1 MEGRKM
7 SKSSLSVLAKAVA
20 SKRGLTQAE
29 AERFIATMFEV
40 AGAGIQ
46 EDKLLKMKWLGTFK
60 ITSVKDRESVD
71 VNTGERILI
80 EGRDKISF
88 TPDNILK
95 EIINK
100 PFAQFETVVVNDG
113 VDFSDIDEKFAN
125 MEREEELQLQKEQE
139 LQLLKGQECH
149 DEEVVQ
155 EEQNAE
161 LPQKAELS
169 QEEEHSQEVELNEDL
184 PQEEELSQEEEHSQE
199 VELNEELP
207 QEAKKSQ
214 ESLLDAELESQEGGQ
229 KDELPQEVNTPI
241 SEETVA
247 LSSELK
253 NAEISE
259 DDIPET
265 SEDNISQTSEDD
277 IPETSEDDI
286 PETSEDNIS
295 QTSED
300 TISKTEENGIPEEV
314 GMLISHLKENG
325 SAAEEIERVEEAKV
339 KEEAEAP
346 KAAEAHVEKTP
357 AEEKIVVSQSDVENK
372 KQSEYDET
380 LDEDEAYA
388 SDRHHFVIPK
398 YVVALVCVVFVA
410 LLGGLCWFAFIYG
423 KMQARQEQMEMQLKA
438 IKPQP
443 QPKPKPK
450 VVAPV
455 DTAKSVASLDDKT
468 DAENA
473 PVNGAQANN
482 EQTDHS
488 QLAMKKKAKQDSI
501 RMAQANNAVKM
512 AEKASEYLNDPRIRT
527 GAYRIVGVEKTVTVK
542 SGQTLAGLSKL
553 YLGPGMECYMQ
564 AINGCSEIKSGQKVK
579 IPKLELK
586 RKGKKN

>member
-40 AGAGIQ
+40 AGDGIQ

-113 VDFSDIDEKFAN
+113 IDFSDIDEKFAN
-125 MEREEELQLQKEQE
+125 MEREEEELQLQKEQE
-139 LQLLKGQECH
+139 CHDEKEQECH

-161 LPQKAELS
+161 QPQK
-169 QEEEHSQEVELNEDL
+169 EDL
-184 PQEEELSQEEEHSQE
+184 S
-199 VELNEELP
+199 

-214 ESLLDAELESQEGGQ
+214 ESLFDAELQSQEGGQ
-229 KDELPQEVNTPI
+229 KDELSQEANTPI

-259 DDIPET
+259 DDISET
-265 SEDNISQTSEDD
+265 SEDNISQTSD
-277 IPETSEDDI
+277 
-286 PETSEDNIS
+286 
-295 QTSED
+295 D

-314 GMLISHLKENG
+314 GMLISHLKENK
-325 SAAEEIERVEEAKV
+325 SEAEEIERVEEAKV
-339 KEEAEAP
+339 KEEAEVP

-357 AEEKIVVSQSDVENK
+357 AEAKVVVSQSNVENK
-372 KQSEYDET
+372 KQPEYDET

-388 SDRHHFVIPK
+388 SDHHHLVIPK
-398 YVVALVCVVFVA
+398 YVVALVSVVFVA

-443 QPKPKPK
+443 QPKPKPT

-455 DTAKSVASLDDKT
+455 DTAKSVASSDDKT

-473 PVNGAQANN
+473 LANGAQANN
-482 EQTDHS
+482 EQTDHA

-512 AEKASEYLNDPRIRT
+512 AEKASVYLNDPRIRT
-527 GAYRIVGVEKTVTVK
+527 GAYRIVGVEKTVTAK

-564 AINGCSEIKSGQKVK
+564 AINGCSEIKPGQKVK

>member
-1 MEGRKM
+1 M

-40 AGAGIQ
+40 AGDGIQ

-113 VDFSDIDEKFAN
+113 IDFSDIDEKFAN
-125 MEREEELQLQKEQE
+125 MEREEEELLLQKE
-139 LQLLKGQECH
+139 QECH
-149 DEEVVQ
+149 DEEGVQ
-155 EEQNAE
+155 EEQ
-161 LPQKAELS
+161 PQKEELS
-169 QEEEHSQEVELNEDL
+169 QEEEQPREEEHSQEVELNEDL
-184 PQEEELSQEEEHSQE
+184 S
-199 VELNEELP
+199 

-214 ESLLDAELESQEGGQ
+214 ESLLDAELQSQEGGQ
-229 KDELPQEVNTPI
+229 KDELSQEANTPI

-259 DDIPET
+259 DDISET
-265 SEDNISQTSEDD
+265 SEDNISQTSED
-277 IPETSEDDI
+277 
-286 PETSEDNIS
+286 NIS
-295 QTSED
+295 QTSDD

-314 GMLISHLKENG
+314 GMLISHLKENK
-325 SAAEEIERVEEAKV
+325 SEAEEIERVEEAKV
-339 KEEAEAP
+339 KEEAEVP
-346 KAAEAHVEKTP
+346 KAAEAYVEETP
-357 AEEKIVVSQSDVENK
+357 AEAKVVVSQTNVENK
-372 KQSEYDET
+372 KQPEYDET

-388 SDRHHFVIPK
+388 SDRHHLVIPK
-398 YVVALVCVVFVA
+398 YVVALVSVVFVA

-455 DTAKSVASLDDKT
+455 DTAKSVASSDDKT
-468 DAENA
+468 DAENVLA
-473 PVNGAQANN
+473 NGAQTNN
-482 EQTDHS
+482 EQTDHA
-488 QLAMKKKAKQDSI
+488 QLTMKKKAKQDSI

-512 AEKASEYLNDPRIRT
+512 AEKASVYLNDPRIRT
-527 GAYRIVGVEKTVTVK
+527 GAYRIVGVEKTVTAK

-564 AINGCSEIKSGQKVK
+564 AINGCSEIKPGQKVK

>member
-7 SKSSLSVLAKAVA
+7 NKSSLSVLAKAVA

-46 EDKLLKMKWLGTFK
+46 GDKLLKMKWLGTFK

-125 MEREEELQLQKEQE
+125 MEREEELLLQKEQE
-139 LQLLKGQECH
+139 RH
-149 DEEVVQ
+149 DDEVVL

-161 LPQKAELS
+161 QPQELDQNVRQSREEEQSQENLPDAELQS
-169 QEEEHSQEVELNEDL
+169 QENLPDAELQSQENLSDAEL
-184 PQEEELSQEEEHSQE
+184 QSQENNLSDAELQSQE
-199 VELNEELP
+199 NNLSDAELQS
-207 QEAKKSQ
+207 QENLSDAKLQSQDDGEKNDLSQ
-214 ESLLDAELESQEGGQ
+214 ESLLNEELTQENNQ
-229 KDELPQEVNTPI
+229 KVEQPQEVKSPI
-241 SEETVA
+241 SEENVA

-253 NAEISE
+253 NV
-259 DDIPET
+259 ET
-265 SEDNISQTSEDD
+265 SADDFSE
-277 IPETSEDDI
+277 T
-286 PETSEDNIS
+286 
-295 QTSED
+295 
-300 TISKTEENGIPEEV
+300 
-314 GMLISHLKENG
+314 
-325 SAAEEIERVEEAKV
+325 
-339 KEEAEAP
+339 
-346 KAAEAHVEKTP
+346 
-357 AEEKIVVSQSDVENK
+357 
-372 KQSEYDET
+372 
-380 LDEDEAYA
+380 YA
-388 SDRHHFVIPK
+388 SDHHHLVIPK
-398 YVVALVCVVFVA
+398 YVVALVSVVFVA

-423 KMQARQEQMEMQLKA
+423 RMQARQEQMEMQLKA

-455 DTAKSVASLDDKT
+455 DTAKSVASSDDKT
-468 DAENA
+468 DAENVLA
-473 PVNGAQANN
+473 NGAQANN
-482 EQTDHS
+482 EQTDHA

-527 GAYRIVGVEKTVTVK
+527 GAYRIVGVEKTVTAK

-564 AINGCSEIKSGQKVK
+564 AINGCSEIKTGQKVK

>member
-1 MEGRKM
+1 M

-20 SKRGLTQAE
+20 SKHGLTQAE

-40 AGAGIQ
+40 AGDGIQ

-113 VDFSDIDEKFAN
+113 IDFSDIDEKFAN
-125 MEREEELQLQKEQE
+125 MEGEEEELQLQKEQE
-139 LQLLKGQECH
+139 CH
-149 DEEVVQ
+149 DEEVAQ
-155 EEQNAE
+155 EEQNAAE
-161 LPQKAELS
+161 QPQKEDLS
-169 QEEEHSQEVELNEDL
+169 QEEEQPREEEHSQEVELNEDL
-184 PQEEELSQEEEHSQE
+184 S
-199 VELNEELP
+199 

-214 ESLLDAELESQEGGQ
+214 ESLLDAELQSQEGGH
-229 KDELPQEVNTPI
+229 ELSQEVNTPI

-259 DDIPET
+259 DDISET
-265 SEDNISQTSEDD
+265 SD
-277 IPETSEDDI
+277 
-286 PETSEDNIS
+286 
-295 QTSED
+295 D

-314 GMLISHLKENG
+314 GMLISHFKKNE
-325 SAAEEIERVEEAKV
+325 SEAEEIEKLEEAKV
-339 KEEAEAP
+339 KEEAEVP

-357 AEEKIVVSQSDVENK
+357 EEAKVVVSQSNVENK
-372 KQSEYDET
+372 KQPEYAET

-398 YVVALVCVVFVA
+398 YVVALVSVVFVA

-455 DTAKSVASLDDKT
+455 DTAKSVASSDDKT
-468 DAENA
+468 DAANA
-473 PVNGAQANN
+473 LANGAQANN
-482 EQTDHS
+482 EQTDHA

-512 AEKASEYLNDPRIRT
+512 AEKASVYLNDPRIRT
-527 GAYRIVGVEKTVTVK
+527 GAYRIVGVEKTVTAK
-542 SGQTLAGLSKL
+542 SGQTLVGLSKL

-564 AINGCSEIKSGQKVK
+564 AINGCSEIKPGQKVK

>member
-1 MEGRKM
+1 M

-40 AGAGIQ
+40 AGDGIQ

-113 VDFSDIDEKFAN
+113 IDFSDIDEKFAN
-125 MEREEELQLQKEQE
+125 MEREEEELQLQKEQE
-139 LQLLKGQECH
+139 CH
-149 DEEVVQ
+149 DEELVQ

-161 LPQKAELS
+161 LPQKEDLS
-169 QEEEHSQEVELNEDL
+169 QEEEQPREEEHSQEVELNEN
-184 PQEEELSQEEEHSQE
+184 LS
-199 VELNEELP
+199 

-214 ESLLDAELESQEGGQ
+214 ESLLDAELQSQEGGQ
-229 KDELPQEVNTPI
+229 KDDLSQEANTPI

-259 DDIPET
+259 DDISET
-265 SEDNISQTSEDD
+265 SEDNISQTSD
-277 IPETSEDDI
+277 
-286 PETSEDNIS
+286 
-295 QTSED
+295 D

-314 GMLISHLKENG
+314 GILISHLKENE
-325 SAAEEIERVEEAKV
+325 SEAEEIERVEEAKV
-339 KEEAEAP
+339 KEEPEVP

-357 AEEKIVVSQSDVENK
+357 EEAKVVVSQSNVENK
-372 KQSEYDET
+372 KQPEYDET

-388 SDRHHFVIPK
+388 SDHHHLVIPK
-398 YVVALVCVVFVA
+398 YVVALVSVVFVA

-455 DTAKSVASLDDKT
+455 DTAKSVASSDDKT

-473 PVNGAQANN
+473 LANGAQANN
-482 EQTDHS
+482 EQTDHA

-512 AEKASEYLNDPRIRT
+512 AEKASVYLNDPRIRT
-527 GAYRIVGVEKTVTVK
+527 GAYRIVGVEKTVTAK

-564 AINGCSEIKSGQKVK
+564 AINGCSEIKPGQKVK

>member
-7 SKSSLSVLAKAVA
+7 NKSSLSVLAKAVA

-139 LQLLKGQECH
+139 RH
-149 DEEVVQ
+149 DDEVVL

-161 LPQKAELS
+161 QPQELDQNVRQSREEEQSQENLPDAELQS
-169 QEEEHSQEVELNEDL
+169 QENLPDAELQSQENLSDAEL
-184 PQEEELSQEEEHSQE
+184 QSQENNLSDAELQSQE
-199 VELNEELP
+199 NLSD
-207 QEAKKSQ
+207 AKLQSQDDGEKNDLSQ
-214 ESLLDAELESQEGGQ
+214 ESLLNEELTQENNQ
-229 KDELPQEVNTPI
+229 KVEQPQEVKSPI
-241 SEETVA
+241 SEENVA

-253 NAEISE
+253 NV
-259 DDIPET
+259 ET
-265 SEDNISQTSEDD
+265 SADDFSE
-277 IPETSEDDI
+277 T
-286 PETSEDNIS
+286 
-295 QTSED
+295 
-300 TISKTEENGIPEEV
+300 
-314 GMLISHLKENG
+314 
-325 SAAEEIERVEEAKV
+325 
-339 KEEAEAP
+339 
-346 KAAEAHVEKTP
+346 
-357 AEEKIVVSQSDVENK
+357 
-372 KQSEYDET
+372 
-380 LDEDEAYA
+380 YA
-388 SDRHHFVIPK
+388 SDRHHLVIPK

-410 LLGGLCWFAFIYG
+410 LLGGLCWFAFTYG

-443 QPKPKPK
+443 QPKPKPT

-455 DTAKSVASLDDKT
+455 DTAKSVVSSDDKT

-473 PVNGAQANN
+473 QANGAQANN
-482 EQTDHS
+482 AQA
-488 QLAMKKKAKQDSI
+488 AMKKKAKQDSI

-527 GAYRIVGVEKTVTVK
+527 GAYRIVGVEKTVTAK

-564 AINGCSEIKSGQKVK
+564 AINGCSEIKTGQKVK
-579 IPKLELK
+579 VPKLELK

>member
-40 AGAGIQ
+40 AGDGIQ

-125 MEREEELQLQKEQE
+125 MEREEELLLQKEQE
-139 LQLLKGQECH
+139 RH
-149 DEEVVQ
+149 DDEVVL

-161 LPQKAELS
+161 QPQELDQNVRQSREEEQSQENLPDAELQS
-169 QEEEHSQEVELNEDL
+169 QENLPDAELQSQENLSDAEL
-184 PQEEELSQEEEHSQE
+184 QSQENNLSDAELQSQE
-199 VELNEELP
+199 NNLSDAELQS
-207 QEAKKSQ
+207 QENLSDAKLQSQDDGEKNDLSQ
-214 ESLLDAELESQEGGQ
+214 ESLLNEELTQENNQ
-229 KDELPQEVNTPI
+229 KVEQPQEVKSPI
-241 SEETVA
+241 SEENVA

-253 NAEISE
+253 NV
-259 DDIPET
+259 ET
-265 SEDNISQTSEDD
+265 SADDFSE
-277 IPETSEDDI
+277 T
-286 PETSEDNIS
+286 
-295 QTSED
+295 
-300 TISKTEENGIPEEV
+300 
-314 GMLISHLKENG
+314 
-325 SAAEEIERVEEAKV
+325 
-339 KEEAEAP
+339 
-346 KAAEAHVEKTP
+346 
-357 AEEKIVVSQSDVENK
+357 
-372 KQSEYDET
+372 
-380 LDEDEAYA
+380 YA
-388 SDRHHFVIPK
+388 SDHHHLVIPK
-398 YVVALVCVVFVA
+398 YVVALVSVVFVA

-443 QPKPKPK
+443 QPKPKPT

-455 DTAKSVASLDDKT
+455 DTAKSVASSDDKT

-473 PVNGAQANN
+473 LANGAQANN
-482 EQTDHS
+482 EQTDHA
-488 QLAMKKKAKQDSI
+488 QLAMKKKARQDSI

-527 GAYRIVGVEKTVTVK
+527 GAYRIVGVEKTVTAK

-564 AINGCSEIKSGQKVK
+564 AINGCSEIKTGQKVK

-586 RKGKKN
+586 KKGKKIKSAM

>member
-40 AGAGIQ
+40 AGDGIQ

-113 VDFSDIDEKFAN
+113 IDFSDIDEKFAN
-125 MEREEELQLQKEQE
+125 MEREEEELQLQKE
-139 LQLLKGQECH
+139 QECH

-161 LPQKAELS
+161 QPQKEELS
-169 QEEEHSQEVELNEDL
+169 QVEEQPREENLSQEVELNEDL
-184 PQEEELSQEEEHSQE
+184 S
-199 VELNEELP
+199 

-214 ESLLDAELESQEGGQ
+214 ESLLDAELQSQEGGQ
-229 KDELPQEVNTPI
+229 KDDLSQQANTPI

-259 DDIPET
+259 DDISET
-265 SEDNISQTSEDD
+265 SEDNISQTSD
-277 IPETSEDDI
+277 
-286 PETSEDNIS
+286 
-295 QTSED
+295 D

-314 GMLISHLKENG
+314 GMLISHLKKNE
-325 SAAEEIERVEEAKV
+325 SEAEEIEKVEETKV
-339 KEEAEAP
+339 KEEAEVP

-357 AEEKIVVSQSDVENK
+357 EEAKVVVSQSNVENK
-372 KQSEYDET
+372 KQPEYDET

-388 SDRHHFVIPK
+388 SDHHHLVIPK
-398 YVVALVCVVFVA
+398 YVVALVSVVFVA

-455 DTAKSVASLDDKT
+455 DTAKSVASSDDKT
-468 DAENA
+468 DAANA
-473 PVNGAQANN
+473 LANGAQANN
-482 EQTDHS
+482 EQTDHA

-512 AEKASEYLNDPRIRT
+512 AEKASVYLNDPRIRT
-527 GAYRIVGVEKTVTVK
+527 GAYRIVGVEKTVTAK

-564 AINGCSEIKSGQKVK
+564 AINGCSEIKPGQKVK

>member
-1 MEGRKM
+1 M

-40 AGAGIQ
+40 AGDGIQ

-95 EIINK
+95 EIVNK

-113 VDFSDIDEKFAN
+113 IDFSDIDEKFAN
-125 MEREEELQLQKEQE
+125 MEREEEELQLQKE
-139 LQLLKGQECH
+139 QECH

-161 LPQKAELS
+161 LPQKEDLS
-169 QEEEHSQEVELNEDL
+169 QEEEQPREEEHSQEVELNEN
-184 PQEEELSQEEEHSQE
+184 LS
-199 VELNEELP
+199 

-214 ESLLDAELESQEGGQ
+214 ESLLVAELQSQEGGQ
-229 KDELPQEVNTPI
+229 KDELSQEANTPI

-259 DDIPET
+259 DDISET
-265 SEDNISQTSEDD
+265 SEDNISQTSD
-277 IPETSEDDI
+277 
-286 PETSEDNIS
+286 
-295 QTSED
+295 D

-314 GMLISHLKENG
+314 GMLISHLKENK
-325 SAAEEIERVEEAKV
+325 SEAEEIERVEETKV
-339 KEEAEAP
+339 KEEAEVP

-357 AEEKIVVSQSDVENK
+357 EEAKVVVSQTNVENR
-372 KQSEYDET
+372 KQPEYDET
-380 LDEDEAYA
+380 LNEDEAYA
-388 SDRHHFVIPK
+388 SDHHHLVIPK
-398 YVVALVCVVFVA
+398 YVVALVSVVFVA

-443 QPKPKPK
+443 QPKPKPT

-455 DTAKSVASLDDKT
+455 DTAKSVASSDDKT

-473 PVNGAQANN
+473 LANGAQANN
-482 EQTDHS
+482 EQTDHA

-512 AEKASEYLNDPRIRT
+512 AEKASVYLNDPRIRT
-527 GAYRIVGVEKTVTVK
+527 GAYRIVGVEKTVTAK

-564 AINGCSEIKSGQKVK
+564 AINGCSEIKPGQKVK
-579 IPKLELK
+579 IPKLKLK

>member
-1 MEGRKM
+1 M

-40 AGAGIQ
+40 AGDGIQ

-113 VDFSDIDEKFAN
+113 IDFSDIDEKFAN
-125 MEREEELQLQKEQE
+125 MEREEEELQLQKE
-139 LQLLKGQECH
+139 QECH

-161 LPQKAELS
+161 LPQKEDLS
-169 QEEEHSQEVELNEDL
+169 QEEEQPREEEHSQEVELNEDL
-184 PQEEELSQEEEHSQE
+184 F
-199 VELNEELP
+199 

-214 ESLLDAELESQEGGQ
+214 ESLLDAELQSQEGGQ
-229 KDELPQEVNTPI
+229 KDELSQEANTPI

-259 DDIPET
+259 DDISET
-265 SEDNISQTSEDD
+265 SEDNISQTSD
-277 IPETSEDDI
+277 
-286 PETSEDNIS
+286 
-295 QTSED
+295 D

-314 GMLISHLKENG
+314 GMLISHLKENK
-325 SAAEEIERVEEAKV
+325 SEAEEIEKVEETKV
-339 KEEAEAP
+339 KEEAEVP

-357 AEEKIVVSQSDVENK
+357 EEAKVVVSQSNVENK
-372 KQSEYDET
+372 KQPEYDET

-388 SDRHHFVIPK
+388 SDRHHLVIPK
-398 YVVALVCVVFVA
+398 YVVALVSVVFVA

-443 QPKPKPK
+443 QPKPKPM

-455 DTAKSVASLDDKT
+455 DTAKSVASSDDKT

-473 PVNGAQANN
+473 LANGAQANN
-482 EQTDHS
+482 EQTDHA

-512 AEKASEYLNDPRIRT
+512 AEKASVYLNDPRIRT
-527 GAYRIVGVEKTVTVK
+527 GAYRIVGVEKTVTAK

-564 AINGCSEIKSGQKVK
+564 AINGCSEIKPGQKVK

>member
-40 AGAGIQ
+40 AGDGIQ

-113 VDFSDIDEKFAN
+113 IDFSDIDEKFAN
-125 MEREEELQLQKEQE
+125 MEREEEELQLQKA
-139 LQLLKGQECH
+139 QECH

-161 LPQKAELS
+161 QPQ
-169 QEEEHSQEVELNEDL
+169 NEDL
-184 PQEEELSQEEEHSQE
+184 S
-199 VELNEELP
+199 

-214 ESLLDAELESQEGGQ
+214 ESLLDAELQSQEGGQ
-229 KDELPQEVNTPI
+229 NDELSQEVNTPI

-259 DDIPET
+259 DDISET
-265 SEDNISQTSEDD
+265 SEDNISQTSD
-277 IPETSEDDI
+277 
-286 PETSEDNIS
+286 
-295 QTSED
+295 D

-314 GMLISHLKENG
+314 GILISHLKENE
-325 SAAEEIERVEEAKV
+325 SEAEEIERVEEAKV
-339 KEEAEAP
+339 KEEAEVP

-357 AEEKIVVSQSDVENK
+357 EEAKVVVSQSNVENK
-372 KQSEYDET
+372 KQPEYDET

-388 SDRHHFVIPK
+388 SDHHHLVIPK
-398 YVVALVCVVFVA
+398 YVVALVSVVFVA

-455 DTAKSVASLDDKT
+455 DTAKSVASSDDKT

-473 PVNGAQANN
+473 LANGAQANN
-482 EQTDHS
+482 EQTDHA

-512 AEKASEYLNDPRIRT
+512 AEKASVYLNDPRIRT
-527 GAYRIVGVEKTVTVK
+527 GAYRIVGVEKTVTAK
-542 SGQTLAGLSKL
+542 SGQTLAGLSKH

-564 AINGCSEIKSGQKVK
+564 AINGCSEIKPGQKVK

>member
-1 MEGRKM
+1 MN
-7 SKSSLSVLAKAVA
+7 KSSLSVLAKAVA

-125 MEREEELQLQKEQE
+125 MEREEELLLQKEQE
-139 LQLLKGQECH
+139 RH
-149 DEEVVQ
+149 DDEMVL

-161 LPQKAELS
+161 QPQELDQNVRQSREEEQSQENLPDAELQS
-169 QEEEHSQEVELNEDL
+169 QENLPDAELQSQENNLPDAELQSQENLSDAEL
-184 PQEEELSQEEEHSQE
+184 QPQENLSDAKLQSQDDGE
-199 VELNEELP
+199 KNDL
-207 QEAKKSQ
+207 SQ
-214 ESLLDAELESQEGGQ
+214 ESLLNEELTQENNQ
-229 KDELPQEVNTPI
+229 KVEQPQEVKSPI
-241 SEETVA
+241 SEENVA

-253 NAEISE
+253 NV
-259 DDIPET
+259 ET
-265 SEDNISQTSEDD
+265 SADDFSE
-277 IPETSEDDI
+277 T
-286 PETSEDNIS
+286 
-295 QTSED
+295 
-300 TISKTEENGIPEEV
+300 
-314 GMLISHLKENG
+314 
-325 SAAEEIERVEEAKV
+325 
-339 KEEAEAP
+339 
-346 KAAEAHVEKTP
+346 
-357 AEEKIVVSQSDVENK
+357 
-372 KQSEYDET
+372 
-380 LDEDEAYA
+380 YA
-388 SDRHHFVIPK
+388 SDRHHLVIPK

-410 LLGGLCWFAFIYG
+410 LLGGLCWFAFTYG

-443 QPKPKPK
+443 QPKPKPT

-455 DTAKSVASLDDKT
+455 DTAKSVVSSDDKT

-473 PVNGAQANN
+473 QANGAQANN
-482 EQTDHS
+482 AQADHA

-527 GAYRIVGVEKTVTVK
+527 GAYRIVGVEKTVTAK

-564 AINGCSEIKSGQKVK
+564 AINGCSEIKTGQKVK
-579 IPKLELK
+579 VPKLELK

>member
-40 AGAGIQ
+40 AGDGIQ

-113 VDFSDIDEKFAN
+113 IDFSDIDEKFAN
-125 MEREEELQLQKEQE
+125 MEREEEELQLQKE
-139 LQLLKGQECH
+139 QECH

-161 LPQKAELS
+161 QPQKEELS
-169 QEEEHSQEVELNEDL
+169 QVEEQPREENLSQEVELNEDL
-184 PQEEELSQEEEHSQE
+184 S
-199 VELNEELP
+199 

-214 ESLLDAELESQEGGQ
+214 ESLLDAELQSQEGGQ
-229 KDELPQEVNTPI
+229 KDELSQEVNTPI

-259 DDIPET
+259 DDISET
-265 SEDNISQTSEDD
+265 SEDNISQTSD
-277 IPETSEDDI
+277 
-286 PETSEDNIS
+286 
-295 QTSED
+295 D

-314 GMLISHLKENG
+314 GILISHLKENE
-325 SAAEEIERVEEAKV
+325 SEAEEIERVEEAKV
-339 KEEAEAP
+339 KEEPEVP

-357 AEEKIVVSQSDVENK
+357 AEAKVVVSQSNVENK
-372 KQSEYDET
+372 KQPEYDET

-388 SDRHHFVIPK
+388 SDHHHLVIPK
-398 YVVALVCVVFVA
+398 YVVALVSVVFVA

-455 DTAKSVASLDDKT
+455 DTAKSVASSDDKT

-473 PVNGAQANN
+473 LANGAQANN
-482 EQTDHS
+482 EQTDHA

-512 AEKASEYLNDPRIRT
+512 AEKASVYLNDPRIRT
-527 GAYRIVGVEKTVTVK
+527 GAYRIVGVEKTVTAK

-564 AINGCSEIKSGQKVK
+564 AINGCSEIKPGQKVK

>member
-1 MEGRKM
+1 M

-40 AGAGIQ
+40 AGDGIQ

-113 VDFSDIDEKFAN
+113 IDFSDIDEKFAN
-125 MEREEELQLQKEQE
+125 MEREEEELQLQKE
-139 LQLLKGQECH
+139 QECH

-161 LPQKAELS
+161 QPQKEELS
-169 QEEEHSQEVELNEDL
+169 QEEEQPREEEHSQEVELNEDL
-184 PQEEELSQEEEHSQE
+184 SQ
-199 VELNEELP
+199 V
-207 QEAKKSQ
+207 AKKSQ
-214 ESLLDAELESQEGGQ
+214 ESLLDAELQSQEGGQ
-229 KDELPQEVNTPI
+229 KDELSQEVNTPI

-259 DDIPET
+259 DDISET
-265 SEDNISQTSEDD
+265 SEDNISQTSD
-277 IPETSEDDI
+277 
-286 PETSEDNIS
+286 
-295 QTSED
+295 D

-314 GMLISHLKENG
+314 GMLISHLKENK
-325 SAAEEIERVEEAKV
+325 SEAEEIERVEEAKV
-339 KEEAEAP
+339 KEEAEVP

-357 AEEKIVVSQSDVENK
+357 AEAKVVVSQSNVENK
-372 KQSEYDET
+372 KQPEYDET

-388 SDRHHFVIPK
+388 SDHHHLVIPK
-398 YVVALVCVVFVA
+398 YVVALVSVVFVA

-443 QPKPKPK
+443 QPKPKPT

-455 DTAKSVASLDDKT
+455 DTAKSVASSDDKT

-473 PVNGAQANN
+473 LANGAQANN
-482 EQTDHS
+482 EQTDHA

-512 AEKASEYLNDPRIRT
+512 AEKASVYLNDPRIRT
-527 GAYRIVGVEKTVTVK
+527 GAYRIVGVEKTVTAK

-564 AINGCSEIKSGQKVK
+564 AINGCSEIKPGQKVK

>member
-1 MEGRKM
+1 M

-40 AGAGIQ
+40 AGDGIQ

-95 EIINK
+95 EIVNK

-113 VDFSDIDEKFAN
+113 IDFSDIDEKFAN
-125 MEREEELQLQKEQE
+125 MEREEEELQLQKE
-139 LQLLKGQECH
+139 QECH

-155 EEQNAE
+155 EEQ
-161 LPQKAELS
+161 PQKEELS
-169 QEEEHSQEVELNEDL
+169 QEEEQPREEEHSQEVELNEDL
-184 PQEEELSQEEEHSQE
+184 S
-199 VELNEELP
+199 

-214 ESLLDAELESQEGGQ
+214 ESLLDAELQSQEGGK
-229 KDELPQEVNTPI
+229 KDELSQEANTPI

-259 DDIPET
+259 DDISETSEDNISET
-265 SEDNISQTSEDD
+265 SEDNISQTSD
-277 IPETSEDDI
+277 
-286 PETSEDNIS
+286 
-295 QTSED
+295 D

-314 GMLISHLKENG
+314 GMLISHLKENK
-325 SAAEEIERVEEAKV
+325 SEAEKIERVEEAKV
-339 KEEAEAP
+339 KEEAEVP
-346 KAAEAHVEKTP
+346 KAAEAYVEETP
-357 AEEKIVVSQSDVENK
+357 AEAKVVVSQTNVENK
-372 KQSEYDET
+372 KQPEYDET

-388 SDRHHFVIPK
+388 SDRHHLVIPK
-398 YVVALVCVVFVA
+398 YVVALVSVVFVA

-455 DTAKSVASLDDKT
+455 DTAKSVASSDDKT
-468 DAENA
+468 DAENVLA
-473 PVNGAQANN
+473 NGAQTNN
-482 EQTDHS
+482 EQTDHA

-512 AEKASEYLNDPRIRT
+512 AEKASVYLNDPRIRT
-527 GAYRIVGVEKTVTVK
+527 GAYRIVGVEKTVTAK

-564 AINGCSEIKSGQKVK
+564 AINGCSEIKPGQKVK

>member
-40 AGAGIQ
+40 AGDGIQ

-113 VDFSDIDEKFAN
+113 IDFSDIDEKFAN
-125 MEREEELQLQKEQE
+125 MEREEEELQLQKE
-139 LQLLKGQECH
+139 QECH

-161 LPQKAELS
+161 QPQKEELS
-169 QEEEHSQEVELNEDL
+169 QEEEQPREEEYSQEVELNEN
-184 PQEEELSQEEEHSQE
+184 LS
-199 VELNEELP
+199 

-214 ESLLDAELESQEGGQ
+214 ESLLDAELQSQEGGQ
-229 KDELPQEVNTPI
+229 KDELSQEANTPI
-241 SEETVA
+241 SEEMVA

-259 DDIPET
+259 DDISET
-265 SEDNISQTSEDD
+265 SEDNISQTSD
-277 IPETSEDDI
+277 
-286 PETSEDNIS
+286 
-295 QTSED
+295 D

-314 GMLISHLKENG
+314 GILISHLKENE
-325 SAAEEIERVEEAKV
+325 SEAEEIERVEEAKV
-339 KEEAEAP
+339 KEEAEVP

-357 AEEKIVVSQSDVENK
+357 AEAKVVVSQSNVENK
-372 KQSEYDET
+372 KQPEYDET

-388 SDRHHFVIPK
+388 SDHHHLVIPK
-398 YVVALVCVVFVA
+398 YVVALVSVVFVA

-443 QPKPKPK
+443 QPKPKPT

-455 DTAKSVASLDDKT
+455 DTAKSVASSDDKT

-473 PVNGAQANN
+473 LANGAQANN
-482 EQTDHS
+482 EQTDHA

-512 AEKASEYLNDPRIRT
+512 AEKASVYLNDPRIRT
-527 GAYRIVGVEKTVTVK
+527 GAYRIVGVEKTVTAK
-542 SGQTLAGLSKL
+542 SGQTLAGLSKH

-564 AINGCSEIKSGQKVK
+564 AINGCSEIKPGQKVK

>member
-1 MEGRKM
+1 M

-40 AGAGIQ
+40 AGDGIQ

-95 EIINK
+95 EIVNK

-113 VDFSDIDEKFAN
+113 IDFSDIDEKFAN
-125 MEREEELQLQKEQE
+125 MEREEEELQLQKE
-139 LQLLKGQECH
+139 QECH

-161 LPQKAELS
+161 QPQKEELY
-169 QEEEHSQEVELNEDL
+169 QEEEQ
-184 PQEEELSQEEEHSQE
+184 P
-199 VELNEELP
+199 
-207 QEAKKSQ
+207 Q
-214 ESLLDAELESQEGGQ
+214 ESLLDAELQSQEGGQ
-229 KDELPQEVNTPI
+229 KDELSLEANTPI

-259 DDIPET
+259 DDISETFEDNISQT
-265 SEDNISQTSEDD
+265 SEDNISQTSD
-277 IPETSEDDI
+277 
-286 PETSEDNIS
+286 
-295 QTSED
+295 D

-314 GMLISHLKENG
+314 GMLISHLKENK
-325 SAAEEIERVEEAKV
+325 SEAEEIERVEEAKV
-339 KEEAEAP
+339 KEEAEVP
-346 KAAEAHVEKTP
+346 KAAEVHVEETP
-357 AEEKIVVSQSDVENK
+357 AEAKVVASQSNVENK
-372 KQSEYDET
+372 KQPEYDET

-388 SDRHHFVIPK
+388 SDRHHLVIPK
-398 YVVALVCVVFVA
+398 YVVALVSVVFVA

-455 DTAKSVASLDDKT
+455 DTAKSVASSDDKT
-468 DAENA
+468 DAENVLA
-473 PVNGAQANN
+473 NGAQANN
-482 EQTDHS
+482 EQTDHA

-512 AEKASEYLNDPRIRT
+512 AEKASVYLNDPRIRT
-527 GAYRIVGVEKTVTVK
+527 GAYRIVGVEKTVTAK

-564 AINGCSEIKSGQKVK
+564 AINGCSEIKPGQKVK
-579 IPKLELK
+579 IPKLKLK

>member
-40 AGAGIQ
+40 AGDGIQ

-113 VDFSDIDEKFAN
+113 IDFSDIDEKFAN
-125 MEREEELQLQKEQE
+125 MEREEEELQLQKEQE
-139 LQLLKGQECH
+139 CH
-149 DEEVVQ
+149 DEELVQ

-161 LPQKAELS
+161 QPQKEELS
-169 QEEEHSQEVELNEDL
+169 QEEELPREEEHSQEVGLNEDL
-184 PQEEELSQEEEHSQE
+184 S
-199 VELNEELP
+199 

-214 ESLLDAELESQEGGQ
+214 ESLLDAELQSQEGGQ
-229 KDELPQEVNTPI
+229 KDDLSQEANTPI
-241 SEETVA
+241 SEDTVA

-259 DDIPET
+259 DDISET
-265 SEDNISQTSEDD
+265 SEDNISQTSD
-277 IPETSEDDI
+277 
-286 PETSEDNIS
+286 
-295 QTSED
+295 D

-314 GMLISHLKENG
+314 GMLISHLKKNE
-325 SAAEEIERVEEAKV
+325 SEAEEIERVEEAKV
-339 KEEAEAP
+339 KEEAEVP

-357 AEEKIVVSQSDVENK
+357 AEAKVVASQSNVENK
-372 KQSEYDET
+372 KQPEYDET

-388 SDRHHFVIPK
+388 SDHHHLVIPK
-398 YVVALVCVVFVA
+398 YVVALVSVVFVA

-443 QPKPKPK
+443 QPKPKPT

-455 DTAKSVASLDDKT
+455 DTAKSVASSDDKT

-473 PVNGAQANN
+473 LANGAQANN
-482 EQTDHS
+482 EQTDHA

-512 AEKASEYLNDPRIRT
+512 AEKASVYLNDPRIRT
-527 GAYRIVGVEKTVTVK
+527 GAYRIVGVEKTVTAK

-564 AINGCSEIKSGQKVK
+564 AINGCSEIKPGQKVK

>member
-40 AGAGIQ
+40 AGDGIQ

-113 VDFSDIDEKFAN
+113 IDFSDIDEKFAN
-125 MEREEELQLQKEQE
+125 MEREEEELQLQKE
-139 LQLLKGQECH
+139 QECH

-155 EEQNAE
+155 EEQ
-161 LPQKAELS
+161 PQKEELS
-169 QEEEHSQEVELNEDL
+169 QEEEQPREEEHSQEVELNEDL
-184 PQEEELSQEEEHSQE
+184 S
-199 VELNEELP
+199 

-214 ESLLDAELESQEGGQ
+214 ESLLDAELQSQEGGK
-229 KDELPQEVNTPI
+229 KDELSQEANTPI

-259 DDIPET
+259 DNISVT
-265 SEDNISQTSEDD
+265 SEDNISQTSD
-277 IPETSEDDI
+277 
-286 PETSEDNIS
+286 
-295 QTSED
+295 D

-314 GMLISHLKENG
+314 GMLISHLKENK
-325 SAAEEIERVEEAKV
+325 SEAVEIERVEEAKV
-339 KEEAEAP
+339 KEEAEVP
-346 KAAEAHVEKTP
+346 KAAEAYVEETP
-357 AEEKIVVSQSDVENK
+357 TEAKVVVSQSNVENK
-372 KQSEYDET
+372 KQPEYDET
-380 LDEDEAYA
+380 LDEDEAHA
-388 SDRHHFVIPK
+388 SDRHHLVIPK
-398 YVVALVCVVFVA
+398 YVVALVSVVFVA

-443 QPKPKPK
+443 QPKPKPT
-450 VVAPV
+450 VVAPM
-455 DTAKSVASLDDKT
+455 DTAKSVASSDDKT
-468 DAENA
+468 DAENVLA
-473 PVNGAQANN
+473 NGAQATN
-482 EQTDHS
+482 EQTDHA

-512 AEKASEYLNDPRIRT
+512 AEKASVYLNDPRIRT
-527 GAYRIVGVEKTVTVK
+527 GAYRIVGVEKTVTAK

-564 AINGCSEIKSGQKVK
+564 AINGCSEIKPGQKVK
-579 IPKLELK
+579 IPKLKLK

>member
-1 MEGRKM
+1 M

-40 AGAGIQ
+40 AGDGIQ

-113 VDFSDIDEKFAN
+113 IDFSDIDEKFAN
-125 MEREEELQLQKEQE
+125 MEREEEELQLQKE
-139 LQLLKGQECH
+139 QECH

-161 LPQKAELS
+161 LPQKEDLS
-169 QEEEHSQEVELNEDL
+169 QEEEQPREEEHSQEVELNEDL
-184 PQEEELSQEEEHSQE
+184 S
-199 VELNEELP
+199 

-214 ESLLDAELESQEGGQ
+214 ESLLDAELQSQEGGQ
-229 KDELPQEVNTPI
+229 KDELSQEANTPI

-259 DDIPET
+259 DDISET
-265 SEDNISQTSEDD
+265 SEDNISQTSD
-277 IPETSEDDI
+277 
-286 PETSEDNIS
+286 
-295 QTSED
+295 D

-314 GMLISHLKENG
+314 GMLISHLKENK
-325 SAAEEIERVEEAKV
+325 SEAEEIEKVEETKV
-339 KEEAEAP
+339 KEEAEVP

-357 AEEKIVVSQSDVENK
+357 EEAKVVVSQSNVENK
-372 KQSEYDET
+372 KQPEYDET

-388 SDRHHFVIPK
+388 SDRHHLVIPK
-398 YVVALVCVVFVA
+398 YVVALVSVVFVA

-443 QPKPKPK
+443 QPKPKPM

-455 DTAKSVASLDDKT
+455 DTAKSVASSDDKT
-468 DAENA
+468 EAENA
-473 PVNGAQANN
+473 LANGAQANN
-482 EQTDHS
+482 EQTDHA

-512 AEKASEYLNDPRIRT
+512 AEKASVYLNDPRIRT
-527 GAYRIVGVEKTVTVK
+527 GAYRIVGVEKTVTAK

-564 AINGCSEIKSGQKVK
+564 AINGCSEIKPGQKVK

>member
-1 MEGRKM
+1 M

-40 AGAGIQ
+40 AGDGIQ

-113 VDFSDIDEKFAN
+113 IDFSDIDEKFAN
-125 MEREEELQLQKEQE
+125 MEREEEELQLQKE
-139 LQLLKGQECH
+139 QECH

-161 LPQKAELS
+161 QPQKEELS
-169 QEEEHSQEVELNEDL
+169 REEEQPREEEHSQEVELNEDL
-184 PQEEELSQEEEHSQE
+184 S
-199 VELNEELP
+199 

-214 ESLLDAELESQEGGQ
+214 ESLLDAELQSQEGGQ
-229 KDELPQEVNTPI
+229 KDELSQEVNTPI

-259 DDIPET
+259 DDISET
-265 SEDNISQTSEDD
+265 SEDNISQTSD
-277 IPETSEDDI
+277 
-286 PETSEDNIS
+286 
-295 QTSED
+295 D

-314 GMLISHLKENG
+314 GMLISHLKKNEFE
-325 SAAEEIERVEEAKV
+325 AEEIEKVEETKV
-339 KEEAEAP
+339 KEEAEVP

-357 AEEKIVVSQSDVENK
+357 EEAKVVVSQSNVENK
-372 KQSEYDET
+372 KQPEYDET

-388 SDRHHFVIPK
+388 SDHHHLVIPK
-398 YVVALVCVVFVA
+398 YVVALVSVVFVA

-443 QPKPKPK
+443 QPKPKPT

-455 DTAKSVASLDDKT
+455 DTAKSVASSDDKT

-473 PVNGAQANN
+473 LANGAQANN
-482 EQTDHS
+482 EQTDHA

-512 AEKASEYLNDPRIRT
+512 AEKASVYLNDPRIRT
-527 GAYRIVGVEKTVTVK
+527 GAYRIVGVEKTVTAK

-564 AINGCSEIKSGQKVK
+564 AINGCSEIKPGQKVK

>member
-40 AGAGIQ
+40 AGDGIQ

-113 VDFSDIDEKFAN
+113 IDFSDIDEKFAN
-125 MEREEELQLQKEQE
+125 MEREEEELQLQKE
-139 LQLLKGQECH
+139 QECH

-155 EEQNAE
+155 EEQ
-161 LPQKAELS
+161 PQK
-169 QEEEHSQEVELNEDL
+169 
-184 PQEEELSQEEEHSQE
+184 EELSQEEEQ
-199 VELNEELP
+199 P
-207 QEAKKSQ
+207 R
-214 ESLLDAELESQEGGQ
+214 ESLLDAELQSQEGGQ
-229 KDELPQEVNTPI
+229 KDELSQEANTPI

-259 DDIPET
+259 DNISVT
-265 SEDNISQTSEDD
+265 SEDNISQTSD
-277 IPETSEDDI
+277 
-286 PETSEDNIS
+286 
-295 QTSED
+295 D

-314 GMLISHLKENG
+314 GMLISHLKENK
-325 SAAEEIERVEEAKV
+325 SEAEEIERVEEAKV
-339 KEEAEAP
+339 KEEAEVP
-346 KAAEAHVEKTP
+346 KAAEAYVEETP
-357 AEEKIVVSQSDVENK
+357 AEAKVVASQSNVENK
-372 KQSEYDET
+372 KQPEYDET

-388 SDRHHFVIPK
+388 SDRHHLVIPK
-398 YVVALVCVVFVA
+398 YVVALVSVVFVA

-443 QPKPKPK
+443 QPKPKPT

-455 DTAKSVASLDDKT
+455 DTAKSVASSDDKT
-468 DAENA
+468 DAENVLA
-473 PVNGAQANN
+473 NGAQANN
-482 EQTDHS
+482 EQTDHA

-512 AEKASEYLNDPRIRT
+512 AEKASVYLNDPRIRT
-527 GAYRIVGVEKTVTVK
+527 GAYRIVGVEKTMTAK

-564 AINGCSEIKSGQKVK
+564 AINGCSEIKPGQKVK

>member
-253 NAEISE
+253 NAEI
-259 DDIPET
+259 
-265 SEDNISQTSEDD
+265 SEDD

>member
-1 MEGRKM
+1 M
-7 SKSSLSVLAKAVA
+7 
-20 SKRGLTQAE
+20 
-29 AERFIATMFEV
+29 
-40 AGAGIQ
+40 
-46 EDKLLKMKWLGTFK
+46 
-60 ITSVKDRESVD
+60 
-71 VNTGERILI
+71 
-80 EGRDKISF
+80 
-88 TPDNILK
+88 
-95 EIINK
+95 
-100 PFAQFETVVVNDG
+100 NDG
-113 VDFSDIDEKFAN
+113 IDFSDIDEKFAN
-125 MEREEELQLQKEQE
+125 MEREEEELQLQKE
-139 LQLLKGQECH
+139 QECH

-161 LPQKAELS
+161 QPQK
-169 QEEEHSQEVELNEDL
+169 EDL
-184 PQEEELSQEEEHSQE
+184 S
-199 VELNEELP
+199 

-214 ESLLDAELESQEGGQ
+214 ESLLDAELQSQEGGQ
-229 KDELPQEVNTPI
+229 KDELSQEANTPI
-241 SEETVA
+241 SEEMVA

-259 DDIPET
+259 DDISET
-265 SEDNISQTSEDD
+265 SEDNISQTSD
-277 IPETSEDDI
+277 
-286 PETSEDNIS
+286 
-295 QTSED
+295 D

-314 GMLISHLKENG
+314 GMLISHLKKNE
-325 SAAEEIERVEEAKV
+325 SEAEEIERVEEAKV
-339 KEEAEAP
+339 KEEAGVP

-357 AEEKIVVSQSDVENK
+357 EEAKVVASQSNVENK
-372 KQSEYDET
+372 KQPEYDET

-388 SDRHHFVIPK
+388 SDHHHLVIPK
-398 YVVALVCVVFVA
+398 YVVALVSVVFVA

-443 QPKPKPK
+443 QPKPKPT

-455 DTAKSVASLDDKT
+455 DTAKSVASSDDKT
-468 DAENA
+468 DAKNVLA
-473 PVNGAQANN
+473 NGAQANN
-482 EQTDHS
+482 EQTDHA

-512 AEKASEYLNDPRIRT
+512 AEKASVYLNDPRIRT
-527 GAYRIVGVEKTVTVK
+527 GAYRIVGVEKTVTAK

-564 AINGCSEIKSGQKVK
+564 AINGCSEIKPGQKVK

>member
-1 MEGRKM
+1 M

-40 AGAGIQ
+40 AGDGIQ

-60 ITSVKDRESVD
+60 IASVKDRESVD

-113 VDFSDIDEKFAN
+113 IDFSDIDEKFAN
-125 MEREEELQLQKEQE
+125 MEREEEELQLQKE
-139 LQLLKGQECH
+139 QECH

-161 LPQKAELS
+161 QPQK
-169 QEEEHSQEVELNEDL
+169 
-184 PQEEELSQEEEHSQE
+184 EELSQEEEQPREEEHSQK
-199 VELNEELP
+199 VELNENLS

-214 ESLLDAELESQEGGQ
+214 ESLLDAELQSQEGGQ
-229 KDELPQEVNTPI
+229 NDELSQEVNTPI

-253 NAEISE
+253 YAEISE
-259 DDIPET
+259 DDISET
-265 SEDNISQTSEDD
+265 SEDNISQTSD
-277 IPETSEDDI
+277 
-286 PETSEDNIS
+286 
-295 QTSED
+295 D

-314 GMLISHLKENG
+314 GILISHLKENE
-325 SAAEEIERVEEAKV
+325 SEAEEIERVEEAKV
-339 KEEAEAP
+339 KEEAEVP

-357 AEEKIVVSQSDVENK
+357 EEAKVVVSQSNVENK
-372 KQSEYDET
+372 KQPEYDET

-388 SDRHHFVIPK
+388 SDHHHLVIPK
-398 YVVALVCVVFVA
+398 YVVALVSVVFVA

-455 DTAKSVASLDDKT
+455 DTAKSVASSDDKT

-473 PVNGAQANN
+473 LANGAQANN
-482 EQTDHS
+482 EQTDHA

-512 AEKASEYLNDPRIRT
+512 AEKASVYLNDPRIRT
-527 GAYRIVGVEKTVTVK
+527 GAYRIVGVEKTVTAK

-564 AINGCSEIKSGQKVK
+564 AINGCSEIKPGQKVK

>member
-40 AGAGIQ
+40 AGDGIQ

-113 VDFSDIDEKFAN
+113 IDFSDIDEKFAN
-125 MEREEELQLQKEQE
+125 MEREEEELQLQKE
-139 LQLLKGQECH
+139 QECH

-161 LPQKAELS
+161 QPQKEELS
-169 QEEEHSQEVELNEDL
+169 QEEEQPREEEHSQEVELNEDL
-184 PQEEELSQEEEHSQE
+184 S
-199 VELNEELP
+199 

-214 ESLLDAELESQEGGQ
+214 ESLLDAELQSQEGGQ
-229 KDELPQEVNTPI
+229 KDELSQEVNTPI

-259 DDIPET
+259 DDISET
-265 SEDNISQTSEDD
+265 SEDNISQTSD
-277 IPETSEDDI
+277 
-286 PETSEDNIS
+286 
-295 QTSED
+295 D

-314 GMLISHLKENG
+314 GMLISHLKKNE
-325 SAAEEIERVEEAKV
+325 SEAEEIERVEEAKV
-339 KEEAEAP
+339 KEEAEVP

-357 AEEKIVVSQSDVENK
+357 AEAKVVASQSNVEDK
-372 KQSEYDET
+372 KQPEYDET
-380 LDEDEAYA
+380 FDEDEAYA
-388 SDRHHFVIPK
+388 SDHHHLVIPK
-398 YVVALVCVVFVA
+398 YVVALVSVVFVA

-443 QPKPKPK
+443 QPKPKPT

-455 DTAKSVASLDDKT
+455 DTAKSVASSDDKT

-473 PVNGAQANN
+473 LANGAQANN
-482 EQTDHS
+482 EQTDHA

-512 AEKASEYLNDPRIRT
+512 AEKASVYLNDPRIRT
-527 GAYRIVGVEKTVTVK
+527 GAYRIVGVEKTVTAK

-564 AINGCSEIKSGQKVK
+564 AINGCSEIKPGQKVK

>member
-1 MEGRKM
+1 M

-40 AGAGIQ
+40 AGDGIQ

-95 EIINK
+95 EIVNK

-113 VDFSDIDEKFAN
+113 IDFSDIDEKFAN
-125 MEREEELQLQKEQE
+125 MEKEEEELQLQKE
-139 LQLLKGQECH
+139 QECH

-161 LPQKAELS
+161 QPQNEDLS
-169 QEEEHSQEVELNEDL
+169 QEEEQ
-184 PQEEELSQEEEHSQE
+184 P
-199 VELNEELP
+199 
-207 QEAKKSQ
+207 Q
-214 ESLLDAELESQEGGQ
+214 ESLLDAELQSQEGGQ
-229 KDELPQEVNTPI
+229 KDELFQEANTPI

-253 NAEISE
+253 KAEISE
-259 DDIPET
+259 DDISET
-265 SEDNISQTSEDD
+265 SEDNISQTSD
-277 IPETSEDDI
+277 
-286 PETSEDNIS
+286 
-295 QTSED
+295 D

-314 GMLISHLKENG
+314 GMLISHLKENK
-325 SAAEEIERVEEAKV
+325 SEAEEIERVEETKV
-339 KEEAEAP
+339 KEEAEVP

-357 AEEKIVVSQSDVENK
+357 EEAKVVVSQSNVENK
-372 KQSEYDET
+372 KQPEYDET

-388 SDRHHFVIPK
+388 SDHHHLVIPK
-398 YVVALVCVVFVA
+398 YVVALVSVVFVA

-455 DTAKSVASLDDKT
+455 DTAKSVASSDDKT
-468 DAENA
+468 DAENVLA
-473 PVNGAQANN
+473 NGAQANN
-482 EQTDHS
+482 EQTDHA

-512 AEKASEYLNDPRIRT
+512 AEKASVYLNDPRIRT
-527 GAYRIVGVEKTVTVK
+527 GAYRIVGVEKTVTAK

-564 AINGCSEIKSGQKVK
+564 AINGCSEIKPGQKVK

>member
-40 AGAGIQ
+40 AGDGIQ

-113 VDFSDIDEKFAN
+113 IDFSDIDEKFAN
-125 MEREEELQLQKEQE
+125 MEREEEELQLQKE
-139 LQLLKGQECH
+139 QECH

-161 LPQKAELS
+161 QPQKEELS
-169 QEEEHSQEVELNEDL
+169 REEEQPREEEHSQEVELNEDL
-184 PQEEELSQEEEHSQE
+184 S
-199 VELNEELP
+199 

-214 ESLLDAELESQEGGQ
+214 ESLLDAELQSQEGGQ
-229 KDELPQEVNTPI
+229 KDELSQEVNTPI

-259 DDIPET
+259 DDISET
-265 SEDNISQTSEDD
+265 SEDNISQTSD
-277 IPETSEDDI
+277 
-286 PETSEDNIS
+286 
-295 QTSED
+295 D

-314 GMLISHLKENG
+314 GMLISHLKKNEFE
-325 SAAEEIERVEEAKV
+325 AEEIEKVEETKV
-339 KEEAEAP
+339 KEEAEVP

-357 AEEKIVVSQSDVENK
+357 AEAKVVVSQSNVENK
-372 KQSEYDET
+372 KQPEYDET

-388 SDRHHFVIPK
+388 SDHHHLVIPK
-398 YVVALVCVVFVA
+398 YVVALVSVVFVA

-443 QPKPKPK
+443 QPKPKPT

-455 DTAKSVASLDDKT
+455 DTAKSVASSDDKT

-473 PVNGAQANN
+473 LANGAQANN
-482 EQTDHS
+482 EQTDHA

-512 AEKASEYLNDPRIRT
+512 AEKASVYLNDPRIRT
-527 GAYRIVGVEKTVTVK
+527 GAYRIVGVEKTVTAK

-564 AINGCSEIKSGQKVK
+564 AINGCSEIKPGQKVK

>member
-1 MEGRKM
+1 M

-40 AGAGIQ
+40 AGDGIQ

-113 VDFSDIDEKFAN
+113 IDFSDIDEKFAN
-125 MEREEELQLQKEQE
+125 MEREEEELQLQKE
-139 LQLLKGQECH
+139 QECH

-161 LPQKAELS
+161 QPQKEELS
-169 QEEEHSQEVELNEDL
+169 QVEEQPREENLSQEVELNEDL
-184 PQEEELSQEEEHSQE
+184 S
-199 VELNEELP
+199 
-207 QEAKKSQ
+207 QEAKKSL
-214 ESLLDAELESQEGGQ
+214 ESLLDAELQSQEGGQ
-229 KDELPQEVNTPI
+229 KDDLSQEANTPI

-259 DDIPET
+259 DDISET
-265 SEDNISQTSEDD
+265 SEDNISQTSD
-277 IPETSEDDI
+277 
-286 PETSEDNIS
+286 
-295 QTSED
+295 D

-314 GMLISHLKENG
+314 GMLISHLKKNE
-325 SAAEEIERVEEAKV
+325 SEAEEIEKVEETKV
-339 KEEAEAP
+339 KEEAEVP

-357 AEEKIVVSQSDVENK
+357 EEAKVVVSQSNVENK
-372 KQSEYDET
+372 KQPEYDET

-388 SDRHHFVIPK
+388 SDHHHLVIPK
-398 YVVALVCVVFVA
+398 YVVALVSVVFVA

-455 DTAKSVASLDDKT
+455 DTAKSVASSDDKT
-468 DAENA
+468 DAANA
-473 PVNGAQANN
+473 LANGAQANN
-482 EQTDHS
+482 EQTDHA

-512 AEKASEYLNDPRIRT
+512 AEKASVYLNDPRIRT
-527 GAYRIVGVEKTVTVK
+527 GAYRIVGVEKTVTAK

-564 AINGCSEIKSGQKVK
+564 AINGCSEIKPGQKVK

>member
-40 AGAGIQ
+40 AGDGIQ

-113 VDFSDIDEKFAN
+113 IDFSDIDEKFAN
-125 MEREEELQLQKEQE
+125 MEREEEELQLQKE
-139 LQLLKGQECH
+139 QECH

-161 LPQKAELS
+161 QPQ
-169 QEEEHSQEVELNEDL
+169 NEDL
-184 PQEEELSQEEEHSQE
+184 S
-199 VELNEELP
+199 

-214 ESLLDAELESQEGGQ
+214 ESLLDAELQSQEGGQ
-229 KDELPQEVNTPI
+229 KDELSQEANTPI

-259 DDIPET
+259 DNISVT
-265 SEDNISQTSEDD
+265 SEDNISQTSD
-277 IPETSEDDI
+277 
-286 PETSEDNIS
+286 
-295 QTSED
+295 D

-314 GMLISHLKENG
+314 GMLISHLKENK
-325 SAAEEIERVEEAKV
+325 SEAEEIERVEEAKV
-339 KEEAEAP
+339 KEEAEVP

-357 AEEKIVVSQSDVENK
+357 AEAKVVVSQSNVENK
-372 KQSEYDET
+372 KQPEYDET

-388 SDRHHFVIPK
+388 SDRHHLVIPK
-398 YVVALVCVVFVA
+398 YVVALVSVVFVA

-443 QPKPKPK
+443 QPKPKPT

-455 DTAKSVASLDDKT
+455 DTAKSVASSDDKT
-468 DAENA
+468 DAENVLA
-473 PVNGAQANN
+473 NGAQANN
-482 EQTDHS
+482 EQTDHA

-512 AEKASEYLNDPRIRT
+512 AEKASVYLNDPRIRT
-527 GAYRIVGVEKTVTVK
+527 GAYRIVGVEKTVTAK

-564 AINGCSEIKSGQKVK
+564 AINGCSEIKPGQKVK
-579 IPKLELK
+579 IPKLKLK

>member
-7 SKSSLSVLAKAVA
+7 NKSSLSVLAKAVA

-125 MEREEELQLQKEQE
+125 MEREEELLLQKEQE
-139 LQLLKGQECH
+139 RH
-149 DEEVVQ
+149 DDEVVL

-161 LPQKAELS
+161 QPQELDQNVRQSREEEQSQENLPDAELQS
-169 QEEEHSQEVELNEDL
+169 QENNLPDAELQSQENLSDAEL
-184 PQEEELSQEEEHSQE
+184 QSQENNLSDAELQSQE
-199 VELNEELP
+199 NLSD
-207 QEAKKSQ
+207 AKLQSQDDGEKNDLSQ
-214 ESLLDAELESQEGGQ
+214 ESLLNEELTQENNQ
-229 KDELPQEVNTPI
+229 KVEQPQEVKSPI
-241 SEETVA
+241 SEENVA

-253 NAEISE
+253 NV
-259 DDIPET
+259 ET
-265 SEDNISQTSEDD
+265 SADDFSE
-277 IPETSEDDI
+277 T
-286 PETSEDNIS
+286 
-295 QTSED
+295 
-300 TISKTEENGIPEEV
+300 
-314 GMLISHLKENG
+314 
-325 SAAEEIERVEEAKV
+325 
-339 KEEAEAP
+339 
-346 KAAEAHVEKTP
+346 
-357 AEEKIVVSQSDVENK
+357 
-372 KQSEYDET
+372 
-380 LDEDEAYA
+380 YA
-388 SDRHHFVIPK
+388 SDRHHLVIPK

-410 LLGGLCWFAFIYG
+410 LLGGLCWFAFTYG

-443 QPKPKPK
+443 QPKPKPT

-455 DTAKSVASLDDKT
+455 DTAKSVASSDDKT
-468 DAENA
+468 DAKNVLA
-473 PVNGAQANN
+473 NGAQANN
-482 EQTDHS
+482 EQTDHA
-488 QLAMKKKAKQDSI
+488 QLAMKKKARQDSI

-527 GAYRIVGVEKTVTVK
+527 GAYRIVGVEKTVTAK

-564 AINGCSEIKSGQKVK
+564 AINGCSEIKTGQKVK

>member
-7 SKSSLSVLAKAVA
+7 NKSSLSVLAKAVA

-125 MEREEELQLQKEQE
+125 MEREEELLLQKEQE
-139 LQLLKGQECH
+139 RH
-149 DEEVVQ
+149 DDEVVL

-161 LPQKAELS
+161 QPQELDQNVRQSREEEQSQENLPDAELQS
-169 QEEEHSQEVELNEDL
+169 QENLPDAELQSQENLSDAEL
-184 PQEEELSQEEEHSQE
+184 QSQENNLSDAELQSQE
-199 VELNEELP
+199 NLSD
-207 QEAKKSQ
+207 AKLQSQDDGEKNDLSQ
-214 ESLLDAELESQEGGQ
+214 ESLLNEELTQENNQ
-229 KDELPQEVNTPI
+229 KVEQPQEVKSPI
-241 SEETVA
+241 SEENVA

-253 NAEISE
+253 NV
-259 DDIPET
+259 ET
-265 SEDNISQTSEDD
+265 SADDFSE
-277 IPETSEDDI
+277 T
-286 PETSEDNIS
+286 
-295 QTSED
+295 
-300 TISKTEENGIPEEV
+300 
-314 GMLISHLKENG
+314 
-325 SAAEEIERVEEAKV
+325 
-339 KEEAEAP
+339 
-346 KAAEAHVEKTP
+346 
-357 AEEKIVVSQSDVENK
+357 
-372 KQSEYDET
+372 
-380 LDEDEAYA
+380 YA
-388 SDRHHFVIPK
+388 SDHHHLVIPK

-410 LLGGLCWFAFIYG
+410 LLGGLCWFAFTYG

-443 QPKPKPK
+443 QPKPKPT

-455 DTAKSVASLDDKT
+455 DTAKSVASSDDKT
-468 DAENA
+468 DAKNVLA
-473 PVNGAQANN
+473 NGAQANN
-482 EQTDHS
+482 EQTDHA
-488 QLAMKKKAKQDSI
+488 QLAMKKKARQDSI

-527 GAYRIVGVEKTVTVK
+527 GAYRIVGVEKTVTAK

-564 AINGCSEIKSGQKVK
+564 AINGCSEIKTGQKVK

>member
-40 AGAGIQ
+40 AGDGIK

-113 VDFSDIDEKFAN
+113 IDFSDIDEKFAN
-125 MEREEELQLQKEQE
+125 MEREEEELQLQKE
-139 LQLLKGQECH
+139 QECH

-161 LPQKAELS
+161 QPQK
-169 QEEEHSQEVELNEDL
+169 
-184 PQEEELSQEEEHSQE
+184 EELSQDEEQ
-199 VELNEELP
+199 P
-207 QEAKKSQ
+207 Q
-214 ESLLDAELESQEGGQ
+214 ESLLDAELQSQEGGQ
-229 KDELPQEVNTPI
+229 KDELSQEANTPI

-259 DDIPET
+259 DDISET
-265 SEDNISQTSEDD
+265 SEDNISQTSD
-277 IPETSEDDI
+277 
-286 PETSEDNIS
+286 
-295 QTSED
+295 D

-314 GMLISHLKENG
+314 GMLISHLKENE
-325 SAAEEIERVEEAKV
+325 SEAEEIEKVEEAKV
-339 KEEAEAP
+339 KEEAEVP
-346 KAAEAHVEKTP
+346 KAAEAYVEETP
-357 AEEKIVVSQSDVENK
+357 AEAKVVVSQTNVENK
-372 KQSEYDET
+372 KQPEYDET

-388 SDRHHFVIPK
+388 SDRHHLVIPK
-398 YVVALVCVVFVA
+398 YVVALVSGVFVA

-438 IKPQP
+438 IKPQS
-443 QPKPKPK
+443 QPKPKPT

-455 DTAKSVASLDDKT
+455 DTAKSVASSDDKT
-468 DAENA
+468 DAENVLA
-473 PVNGAQANN
+473 NGAQANN
-482 EQTDHS
+482 EQTDHA

-512 AEKASEYLNDPRIRT
+512 AEKASVYLNDPRIRT
-527 GAYRIVGVEKTVTVK
+527 GAYRIVGVEKTVTAK

-564 AINGCSEIKSGQKVK
+564 AINGCSEIKPGQKVK

>member
-7 SKSSLSVLAKAVA
+7 NKSSLSVLAKAVA

-88 TPDNILK
+88 TPDNIMK

-125 MEREEELQLQKEQE
+125 MEREEEELRLQKE
-139 LQLLKGQECH
+139 QECH

-161 LPQKAELS
+161 QPQK
-169 QEEEHSQEVELNEDL
+169 
-184 PQEEELSQEEEHSQE
+184 EELSQEEEHSLE
-199 VELNEELP
+199 VELNENLS

-214 ESLLDAELESQEGGQ
+214 ESLLNAELLSQEGGQ
-229 KDELPQEVNTPI
+229 KDELSQEVNTPI

-259 DDIPET
+259 DDISET
-265 SEDNISQTSEDD
+265 SEDNISQTSD
-277 IPETSEDDI
+277 
-286 PETSEDNIS
+286 
-295 QTSED
+295 D

-314 GMLISHLKENG
+314 GMLISHLKENE
-325 SAAEEIERVEEAKV
+325 SEAEERVEEAKV
-339 KEEAEAP
+339 KEEAEVP

-357 AEEKIVVSQSDVENK
+357 AEAKVVVSQSNVENK
-372 KQSEYDET
+372 KQPEYDET

-388 SDRHHFVIPK
+388 SDHHHLVIPK
-398 YVVALVCVVFVA
+398 YVVALVSVVFVA

-423 KMQARQEQMEMQLKA
+423 RMQARQEQMEMQLKA

-450 VVAPV
+450 VVVVAPV
-455 DTAKSVASLDDKT
+455 DTAKSVASSDDKT
-468 DAENA
+468 DAENVLA
-473 PVNGAQANN
+473 NGAQANN
-482 EQTDHS
+482 EQTDHA

-512 AEKASEYLNDPRIRT
+512 AEKASVYLNDPRIRT
-527 GAYRIVGVEKTVTVK
+527 GAYRIVGVEKTVTAK

-564 AINGCSEIKSGQKVK
+564 AINGCSEIKPGQKVK

>member
-29 AERFIATMFEV
+29 AERFIATMFDV

-125 MEREEELQLQKEQE
+125 MEREEELQLLKGQE

-161 LPQKAELS
+161 LPQ
-169 QEEEHSQEVELNEDL
+169 EEEHSQEVELNEDL
-184 PQEEELSQEEEHSQE
+184 PQE
-199 VELNEELP
+199 
-207 QEAKKSQ
+207 AKKSQ
-214 ESLLDAELESQEGGQ
+214 ECLLDAELQSQEGGQ

-259 DDIPET
+259 DDISET
-265 SEDNISQTSEDD
+265 SEDNISQTSD
-277 IPETSEDDI
+277 
-286 PETSEDNIS
+286 
-295 QTSED
+295 D

-314 GMLISHLKENG
+314 GMLISHLKENE
-325 SAAEEIERVEEAKV
+325 SEAEERVEEAKV
-339 KEEAEAP
+339 KEEAEVP

-357 AEEKIVVSQSDVENK
+357 AEAKVVVSQSNVENK
-372 KQSEYDET
+372 KQPEYDET

-388 SDRHHFVIPK
+388 SDHHHLVIPK
-398 YVVALVCVVFVA
+398 YVVALVSVVFVA

-423 KMQARQEQMEMQLKA
+423 RMQARQEQMEMQLKA

-455 DTAKSVASLDDKT
+455 DTAKSVASSDDKT
-468 DAENA
+468 DAENVLA
-473 PVNGAQANN
+473 NGAQANN
-482 EQTDHS
+482 EQTDHA

-512 AEKASEYLNDPRIRT
+512 AEKASVYLNDSRIRT
-527 GAYRIVGVEKTVTVK
+527 GAYRIVGVEKTVTAK

-564 AINGCSEIKSGQKVK
+564 AINGCSEIKPGQKVK

>member
-40 AGAGIQ
+40 AGDGIQ

-113 VDFSDIDEKFAN
+113 IDFSDIDEKFAN
-125 MEREEELQLQKEQE
+125 MEREEEELQLQKE
-139 LQLLKGQECH
+139 QECH

-161 LPQKAELS
+161 QTQKEELS
-169 QEEEHSQEVELNEDL
+169 QEEEQPREEEHSQEVELNEN
-184 PQEEELSQEEEHSQE
+184 LS
-199 VELNEELP
+199 

-214 ESLLDAELESQEGGQ
+214 ESLLDAELQSQEGGQ
-229 KDELPQEVNTPI
+229 KDELSQEVNTPI

-259 DDIPET
+259 DDISET
-265 SEDNISQTSEDD
+265 SEDNISQTSD
-277 IPETSEDDI
+277 
-286 PETSEDNIS
+286 
-295 QTSED
+295 D

-314 GMLISHLKENG
+314 GMLISHLKKNE
-325 SAAEEIERVEEAKV
+325 SEAEEIERVEEAKV
-339 KEEAEAP
+339 KEEAGVP

-357 AEEKIVVSQSDVENK
+357 EEAKVVASQSNVENK
-372 KQSEYDET
+372 KQPEYDET

-388 SDRHHFVIPK
+388 SDHHHLVIPK
-398 YVVALVCVVFVA
+398 YVVALVSVVFVA

-455 DTAKSVASLDDKT
+455 DTAKSVASSDDKT

-473 PVNGAQANN
+473 LANGAQANN
-482 EQTDHS
+482 EQTDHA

-512 AEKASEYLNDPRIRT
+512 AEKASVYLNDPRIRT
-527 GAYRIVGVEKTVTVK
+527 GAYRIVGVEKTVTAK

-564 AINGCSEIKSGQKVK
+564 AINGCSEIKPGQKVK

>member
-7 SKSSLSVLAKAVA
+7 NKSSLSVLAKAVA

-113 VDFSDIDEKFAN
+113 IDFSDIDEKFAN
-125 MEREEELQLQKEQE
+125 MEREEEELQLQKE
-139 LQLLKGQECH
+139 QECH

-161 LPQKAELS
+161 QPQK
-169 QEEEHSQEVELNEDL
+169 
-184 PQEEELSQEEEHSQE
+184 EELSQEEEQ
-199 VELNEELP
+199 P
-207 QEAKKSQ
+207 Q
-214 ESLLDAELESQEGGQ
+214 ESLLDAELQSQEGGQ
-229 KDELPQEVNTPI
+229 KDELSQEANTPI

-259 DDIPET
+259 DNISVT
-265 SEDNISQTSEDD
+265 SEDNISQTSD
-277 IPETSEDDI
+277 
-286 PETSEDNIS
+286 
-295 QTSED
+295 D

-314 GMLISHLKENG
+314 GMLISHLKENK
-325 SAAEEIERVEEAKV
+325 SEAEEIERVEEAKV
-339 KEEAEAP
+339 KEEAEVP

-357 AEEKIVVSQSDVENK
+357 AEAKVVVSQSNVENK
-372 KQSEYDET
+372 KQPEYDET

-388 SDRHHFVIPK
+388 SDHHHLVIPK

-410 LLGGLCWFAFIYG
+410 LLGGLCWFAFTYG

-443 QPKPKPK
+443 QPKPKPT

-455 DTAKSVASLDDKT
+455 DTAKSVASSDDKT
-468 DAENA
+468 DAKNVLA
-473 PVNGAQANN
+473 NGAQANN
-482 EQTDHS
+482 EQTDHA
-488 QLAMKKKAKQDSI
+488 QLAMKKKARQDSI

-527 GAYRIVGVEKTVTVK
+527 GAYRIVGVEKTVTAK

-553 YLGPGMECYMQ
+553 YLGSGMECYMQ
-564 AINGCSEIKSGQKVK
+564 AINGCSEIKTGQKVK

>member
-40 AGAGIQ
+40 AGDGIQ

-113 VDFSDIDEKFAN
+113 IDFSDIDEKFAN
-125 MEREEELQLQKEQE
+125 MEREEEELQLQKE
-139 LQLLKGQECH
+139 QECH

-161 LPQKAELS
+161 QPQK
-169 QEEEHSQEVELNEDL
+169 
-184 PQEEELSQEEEHSQE
+184 EELSQEEEQ
-199 VELNEELP
+199 P
-207 QEAKKSQ
+207 Q
-214 ESLLDAELESQEGGQ
+214 ESLLDAELQSQEGGQ
-229 KDELPQEVNTPI
+229 KDELSQEANTPI

-259 DDIPET
+259 DNISVT
-265 SEDNISQTSEDD
+265 SEDNISQTSD
-277 IPETSEDDI
+277 
-286 PETSEDNIS
+286 
-295 QTSED
+295 D

-314 GMLISHLKENG
+314 GMLISHLKENK
-325 SAAEEIERVEEAKV
+325 SEAEEIERVEEAKV
-339 KEEAEAP
+339 KEEAEVP
-346 KAAEAHVEKTP
+346 KAAEAYVEETP
-357 AEEKIVVSQSDVENK
+357 AEAKVVVSQTNVENK
-372 KQSEYDET
+372 KQPEYDET

-388 SDRHHFVIPK
+388 SDRHHLVIPK
-398 YVVALVCVVFVA
+398 YVVALVSVVFVA

-443 QPKPKPK
+443 QPKPKPT

-455 DTAKSVASLDDKT
+455 DTAKSVASSDDKT
-468 DAENA
+468 DAENVQA
-473 PVNGAQANN
+473 NGAQANN
-482 EQTDHS
+482 EQTDHA

-512 AEKASEYLNDPRIRT
+512 AEKASVYLNDPRIRT
-527 GAYRIVGVEKTVTVK
+527 GAYRIVGVEKTVTAK

-564 AINGCSEIKSGQKVK
+564 AINGCSEIKPGQKVK

>member
-7 SKSSLSVLAKAVA
+7 NKSSLSVLAKAVA

-46 EDKLLKMKWLGTFK
+46 GDKLLKMKWLGTFK

-125 MEREEELQLQKEQE
+125 MEREEEELQLQKE
-139 LQLLKGQECH
+139 QECH

-161 LPQKAELS
+161 LPQK
-169 QEEEHSQEVELNEDL
+169 
-184 PQEEELSQEEEHSQE
+184 EELSQEEEQPREEVHSQE
-199 VELNEELP
+199 IELNGDLS

-214 ESLLDAELESQEGGQ
+214 ESLLDAELQSQDDGQKDELPQEKLLNAELQSQEGGQ
-229 KDELPQEVNTPI
+229 KDELSQEVNTPI
-241 SEETVA
+241 SEEMVA

-265 SEDNISQTSEDD
+265 SEDNLSQTSD
-277 IPETSEDDI
+277 
-286 PETSEDNIS
+286 
-295 QTSED
+295 D

-314 GMLISHLKENG
+314 GMLISHLKEND

-339 KEEAEAP
+339 NEEAEVP

-357 AEEKIVVSQSDVENK
+357 AETKVVVSQSNVENK
-372 KQSEYDET
+372 KQPEYGET

-388 SDRHHFVIPK
+388 SDRHHLVIPK

-410 LLGGLCWFAFIYG
+410 LLGGLCWFAFTYG

-455 DTAKSVASLDDKT
+455 DTAKSVASSDDKT

-473 PVNGAQANN
+473 PANGAQANN
-482 EQTDHS
+482 EQADHA
-488 QLAMKKKAKQDSI
+488 QLALKKKAKQDSI
-501 RMAQANNAVKM
+501 RMTQANDAVKM

-527 GAYRIVGVEKTVTVK
+527 GAYRIVGVEKTVTAK
-542 SGQTLAGLSKL
+542 SGQTLPGLSKL

-564 AINGCSEIKSGQKVK
+564 AINGCSEIKPGQKVK

-586 RKGKKN
+586 RKRKKN